1 MSANSVANASF
12 KIDFDDN
19 GTKTE
24 LSYGYEPS
32 LQDTQRLVSI
42 VSDLPAYM
50 NERFGVGKDFKHR
63 EFNENARWIDPEFR
77 ENLMSS
83 IVKSARADAIEY
95 LMKNENNV
103 NFSRNSLQG
112 VEREVHEFP
121 VGPQV
126 TDLDS
131 ETTFNNNPKL
141 TTHGI

>member
-50 NERFGVGKDFKHR
+50 NERFGVGKDFKHMSLMKTQM
-63 EFNENARWIDPEFR
+63 DPEFR
-77 ENLMSS
+77 E
-83 IVKSARADAIEY
+83 I
-95 LMKNENNV
+95 
-103 NFSRNSLQG
+103 
-112 VEREVHEFP
+112 
-121 VGPQV
+121 
-126 TDLDS
+126 
-131 ETTFNNNPKL
+131 
-141 TTHGI
+141 

>member
-1 MSANSVANASF
+1 MVLEHQNHIERAIVSANSVANASF

-50 NERFGVGKDFKHR
+50 NERFGVGKDFKHS

-83 IVKSARADAIEY
+83 IVKSARAM
-95 LMKNENNV
+95 LLN
-103 NFSRNSLQG
+103 
-112 VEREVHEFP
+112 
-121 VGPQV
+121 
-126 TDLDS
+126 T
-131 ETTFNNNPKL
+131 
-141 TTHGI
+141 